1 VLVLEVLICKFCAVD
16 ALAAG
21 SVVVGEVASLK
32 HEAWDHAV
40 KAGALVSAKVYWKA
54 ARSPT
59 AAAHP
64 NPISPV
70 QRASKSAQIK

>member
-1 VLVLEVLICKFCAVD
+1 MLVLEVLVCKFSAVD

-21 SVVVGEVASLK
+21 SVVIGKVASLK

-40 KAGALVSAKVYWKA
+40 KAGALVSAKASWKA
-54 ARSPT
+54 AKNSRAT
-59 AAAHP
+59 AHP
-64 NPISPV
+64 NPFSPV